1 MPQLL
6 ALGPVQKPT
15 REQVEFSII
24 RRYNTLCETN
34 ETTMSFKSTIAALA
48 ASPFL
53 LAGAAFAG
61 PYVNV
66 ESNLSYPDGDYSS
79 ATTDA
84 HVGFEGGEGNVA
96 YYGQVGPAFVHS
108 DGADTETEFS
118 GKVGLSVAA
127 SEDLAFYGELSGITG
142 EDSSN
147 DDVINWGGKVGA
159 KFTF

>member
-1 MPQLL
+1 M
-6 ALGPVQKPT
+6 
-15 REQVEFSII
+15 SI
-24 RRYNTLCETN
+24 
-34 ETTMSFKSTIAALA
+34 KSTIAAVA

-79 ATTDA
+79 AGTDV
-84 HVGFEGGEGNVA
+84 HIGYEGGSGKVA
-96 YYGQVGPAFVHS
+96 YYVQGGPTLAH
-108 DGADTETEFS
+108 DETTDDTETEFS

-127 SEDLAFYGELSGITG
+127 TEALGVYGELSGATNG
-142 EDSSN
+142 EDTDGDN
-147 DDVINWGGKVGA
+147 IVDWGAKIGA